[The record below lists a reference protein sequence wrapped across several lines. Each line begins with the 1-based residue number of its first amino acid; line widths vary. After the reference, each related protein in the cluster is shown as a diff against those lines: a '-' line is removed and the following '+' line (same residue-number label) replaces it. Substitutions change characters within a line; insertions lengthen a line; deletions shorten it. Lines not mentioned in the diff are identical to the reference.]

1 VLRPKKSV
9 GLSAAWPQINRHLST
24 HPAQA
29 NAVVLFR
36 LAQCPERI
44 FQQGWQTL
52 DIFQSAPWFFKRP
65 CTDADFPS
73 RLG

>member
-1 VLRPKKSV
+1 MLRPKSV

-29 NAVVLFR
+29 NAIVLFR

-52 DIFQSAPWFFKRP
+52 GQYFNQLHGFKRP